1 MIVTPSPKRGKL
13 TNVVCVLTNDFLILL
28 KMKPESVVLPPK
40 YYLDNFTYLLNFVQE
55 KSAHL
60 LQEREHHFIQLFNA
74 LSEDAKCLF
83 IRLVNRRKFFFKTTL
98 LAYQEISDIPACL
111 NELIEKKFVSPLSTA
126 HQEKVLYLL
135 EIFTKNE
142 LLEIIKQ
149 TGEKPN
155 KQAKKSVQTLW
166 ILEHV
171 PFEDLVRII
180 SAKAL
185 IIKQS
190 FEEEV
195 EFFLFIFF
203 GNLAMD
209 MTRFVIRDLGHVQYE
224 QFDEKKL
231 TAYFKTRKEAED
243 KLKMVKAYQHF
254 GFLSVLYSGTE
265 LYDWFSSQIADWQY
279 LTDSAQR
286 TFDRLCLDLGK
297 ILEKN
302 KLDNEALKIYQY
314 TSKPPSLER
323 QVRLLYKLGFEQ
335 EALLLCKRIEMNPT
349 NPEEKL
355 FALDFRK
362 KIEKQPKESI
372 KKTITQWLNRADS
385 ITIDASYQQNVEIG
399 TLEYFKNQGFEGF
412 FSENYL
418 WNAMF
423 GVLFWDIIFDE
434 DQDAIHH
441 PFQLA
446 PSDLRREDF
455 WEKRQ
460 KQLLERTAILDDKN
474 SFDTHIQEVIS
485 KKQGRANPLVFWHED
500 LFFHLSKCYEQLD
513 ADQIGIILLEM
524 GKNLKEYSK
533 GFPDLFVWNSDTY
546 HFIEVKSPND
556 HLSAHQVF
564 WLSFF
569 KEVGVHSKVLKVGFE

>member
-1 MIVTPSPKRGKL
+1 
-13 TNVVCVLTNDFLILL
+13 
-28 KMKPESVVLPPK
+28 MKPEPIVLPPK
-40 YYLDNFTYLLNFVQE
+40 YYLDNFIYLIDFVQE

-60 LQEREHHFIQLFNA
+60 LHEREYRFIRLFNA
-74 LSEDAKCLF
+74 LSENAKCLF
-83 IRLVNRRKFFFKTTL
+83 IRFVNRRKIFFKTSTL
-98 LAYQEISDIPACL
+98 TYQEIDNLPDAL
-111 NELIEKKFVSPLSTA
+111 DELLESQFVSKLAPA
-126 HQEKVLYLL
+126 HQERVLYLL

-142 LLEIIKQ
+142 LVEIIKQ
-149 TGEKPN
+149 TGEKPA
-155 KQAKKSVQTLW
+155 KQDKKSIQTLW
-166 ILEHV
+166 ILEHL
-171 PFEDLVRII
+171 PFEDLITII
-180 SAKAL
+180 TNKEL
-185 IIKQS
+185 IIKQE

-195 EFFLFIFF
+195 EFFLFLFF
-203 GNLAMD
+203 GNLEMD

-265 LYDWFSSQIADWQY
+265 LYDWFVAQISDWQY

-286 TFDRLCLDLGK
+286 TLDRLCLDLGK

-302 KLDNEALKIYQY
+302 KLDHEALKIYQY
-314 TSKPPSLER
+314 TTKPPSLER
-323 QVRLLYKLGFEQ
+323 QARLLYKLGFEQ
-335 EALLLCKRIEMNPT
+335 EALILCKRMEMNPA
-349 NPEEKL
+349 NPDEKL
-355 FALDFRK
+355 FALDFKK
-362 KIEKQPKESI
+362 KIEKQPKESV
-372 KKTITQWLNRADS
+372 KKTTTQWLNQAES

-412 FSENYL
+412 FSENYW

-460 KQLLERTAILDDKN
+460 KQLLERTAILDEKG
-474 SFDTHIQEVIS
+474 SFYAYIQAIIS
-485 KKQGRANPLVFWHED
+485 QKQGKANPLVFWHED
-500 LFFHLSKCYEQLD
+500 LFLHLSQGYEQLD
-513 ADQIGIILLEM
+513 ADQIGVVLLEM
-524 GKNLKEYSK
+524 GKNLKEYAK
-533 GFPDLFVWNSDTY
+533 GFPDLFIWNSDSY
-546 HFIEVKSPND
+546 YFIEVKSPND

-569 KEVGVHSKVLKVGFE
+569 KEIGIQAKVLKVNFG